1 MTNPLLI
8 NTDTPYNTPPFASIK
23 NEHFKPAIKSL
34 IENANGEMGLNTLD
48 APCIPAVLKTLPD
61 QHLRCGELWAPHCV

>member
-34 IENANGEMGLNTLD
+34 IENANGEIQDIIDNVETPTLR
-48 APCIPAVLKTLPD
+48 IQLKL
-61 QHLRCGELWAPHCV
+61 

>member
-1 MTNPLLI
+1 M
-8 NTDTPYNTPPFASIK
+8 
-23 NEHFKPAIKSL
+23 IKSPADRTGL
-34 IENANGEMGLNTLD
+34 TCRAIREELAVSLHLLLGRRENANGEMGLNTLD